1 MRVKGPYRP
10 STHHGALFADHGS
23 KCMMTC
29 QAHSQKAIRGT
40 RVSNRDETRGIRVIF
55 FGLRLH
61 IYTAKRN
68 SSHKDVFTIGGY
80 ISRDLYPSP
89 N

>member
-10 STHHGALFADHGS
+10 STHHGALFADHES

-40 RVSNRDETRGIRVIF
+40 HASNRDKTRGIWVIF
-55 FGLRLH
+55 FGLRLR
-61 IYTAKRN
+61 INPAKRN
-68 SSHKDVFTIGGY
+68 F
-80 ISRDLYPSP
+80 RP
-89 N
+89 

>member
-1 MRVKGPYRP
+1 MHVKGPYRP

-40 RVSNRDETRGIRVIF
+40 RASNKCETRGIRVTL
-55 FGLRLH
+55 FGLRPH
-61 IYTAKRN
+61 IYIAKRN
-68 SSHKDVFTIGGY
+68 SGHKDVFAMGG
-80 ISRDLYPSP
+80 
-89 N
+89 